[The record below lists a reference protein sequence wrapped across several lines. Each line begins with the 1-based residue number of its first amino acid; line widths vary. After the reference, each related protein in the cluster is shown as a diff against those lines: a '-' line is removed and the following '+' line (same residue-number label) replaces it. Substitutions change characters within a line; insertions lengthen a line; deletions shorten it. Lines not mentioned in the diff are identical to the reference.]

1 MAARHRARLGAT
13 VAALVLVAAIGGTAC
28 APAAPPPI
36 DPVPTAR
43 DLPVAVAERDFVDG
57 SRSTPAYE
65 DFPGADDRTLPT
77 TIWYPADRTGPY
89 PLVVFAHG
97 FGVDPWFAGALLERI
112 AASGYVVAAP
122 TLPLLSGWPAG
133 PTDSVDWEEK
143 YTDLQFVTSSVLDLS
158 ASGDPDL
165 GGQVDGS
172 RIAVM
177 GHSDG
182 ALLAFGDGFE
192 AGRTDDRVRAVVAL
206 AAGLGGSG
214 EYESNGH
221 ALLHMVS
228 EFDEYNDFGA
238 AVAWDHAVLG
248 DPSWTVAVWGG
259 RHAPPYTDPDDP
271 RFDDVV
277 ATIVDF
283 LDFQLKAQ
291 SDAPFLGDVDGSPN
305 LGFV

>member
-1 MAARHRARLGAT
+1 
-13 VAALVLVAAIGGTAC
+13 
-28 APAAPPPI
+28 
-36 DPVPTAR
+36 
-43 DLPVAVAERDFVDG
+43 
-57 SRSTPAYE
+57 
-65 DFPGADDRTLPT
+65 
-77 TIWYPADRTGPY
+77 
-89 PLVVFAHG
+89 
-97 FGVDPWFAGALLERI
+97 
-112 AASGYVVAAP
+112 VVAAP

>member
-1 MAARHRARLGAT
+1 MAAPHRARLAAT

-214 EYESNGH
+214 EYESTGH